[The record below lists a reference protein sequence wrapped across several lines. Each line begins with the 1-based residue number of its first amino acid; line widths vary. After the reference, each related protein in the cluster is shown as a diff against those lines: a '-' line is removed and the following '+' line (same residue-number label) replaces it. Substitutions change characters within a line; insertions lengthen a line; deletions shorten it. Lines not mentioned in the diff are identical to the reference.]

1 VSVPRWSS
9 ILGLGGLVLTLAFVA
24 KAGTLKVGTLNGALS
39 LDEGRLG
46 PRLQAPKRAP
56 HASNHGGT
64 IAADATGLWIVE
76 RNAGALIR
84 TDPAGE
90 VKATI
95 ELSAGLGELVLDE
108 AQTGLFVADRGAD
121 RVLHYKLAGDVAT
134 QRAQLKITE
143 PHGLALTPDGSTL
156 LVTSVADQ
164 ELVAVDTATMAIK
177 WRIELAPEPR
187 AVAVSP
193 EGRWALVGFLT
204 SEAIARVELS
214 NQHVDWH
221 ALAPRD
227 HVEVESDEF
236 EFGGPS
242 VRTTEAVSRFEV
254 PNDIGRRHVRNV
266 FALAFVGDGIAVAA
280 HQLATSQME
289 LKPDAERGDSYGGGA
304 AGIDPIEY
312 RFARIGE
319 PAADGLLDIDHH
331 DISIHQP
338 RALAYDPLRD
348 VLYVGGYGD
357 DEIAA
362 IGSASR
368 ERPSLLWSASLGQ
381 GAACGLD
388 GLAIAGDGE
397 HIWAHCELARR
408 VVRIDLQPGPEGAPA
423 SPRATPIKSK
433 EWVRGPEL
441 AASLRSAEVE
451 RGAEMFR
458 RGEDFSLGGSLACAS
473 CHPEGRS
480 DGLSW
485 RLGRSILQTPMLAG
499 RVADTGPYKWTG
511 EDSSLRESF
520 KHTLERIGGFPE
532 EIPARDFSALEAYIT
547 SLPKPRPPSTVDPEA
562 LTRGRALF
570 ERECTV
576 CHSGEKSTDRERHEF
591 VTTLRKV
598 DTPSLIGLAH
608 TAPYYHDG
616 SAIDLATLLDD
627 RGSIHDMVDTS
638 ALTADERRDL
648 ITFLE
653 SL

>member
-1 VSVPRWSS
+1 
-9 ILGLGGLVLTLAFVA
+9 VA
-24 KAGTLKVGTLNGALS
+24 S
-39 LDEGRLG
+39 E
-46 PRLQAPKRAP
+46 
-56 HASNHGGT
+56 
-64 IAADATGLWIVE
+64 AAQVD
-76 RNAGALIR
+76 
-84 TDPAGE
+84 
-90 VKATI
+90 
-95 ELSAGLGELVLDE
+95 
-108 AQTGLFVADRGAD
+108 
-121 RVLHYKLAGDVAT
+121 
-134 QRAQLKITE
+134 ITE
-143 PHGLALTPDGSTL
+143 PHGLALTPDGATL
-156 LVTSVADQ
+156 LVTSVANR
-164 ELVAVDTATMAIK
+164 ELVAVDTATMQIE
-177 WRIELAPEPR
+177 WRVALAPEPR

-193 EGRWALVGFLT
+193 DGRWALVGFLT
-204 SEAIARVELS
+204 SEAIARVELT

-227 HVEVESDEF
+227 HVEVESE
-236 EFGGPS
+236 ESEWGES
-242 VRTTEAVSRFEV
+242 HVVSTVEAVSRFEV

-289 LKPDAERGDSYGGGA
+289 LLPDAERSDSYGGGA

-312 RFARIGE
+312 RFARIAE
-319 PAADGLLDIDHH
+319 PAADGLVDIDHH
-331 DISIHQP
+331 DVSVHQP
-338 RALAYDPLRD
+338 RALAYDPIRD
-348 VLYVGGYGD
+348 VLYIGGYGD

-368 ERPSLLWSASLGQ
+368 ERPSLLWSADLGR

-388 GLAIAGDGE
+388 GLAVAGDRV
-397 HIWAHCELARR
+397 WAHCELARR
-408 VVRIDLQPGPEGAPA
+408 VVRIDLEPGRRTP
-423 SPRATPIKSK
+423 TPIKSG

-441 AASLRSAEVE
+441 AASLRSEQVE

-458 RGEDFSLGGSLACAS
+458 RGEDWRLGSALACAS

-511 EDSSLRESF
+511 EDSSLHDSF
-520 KHTLERIGGFPE
+520 AHTLERIGGSPGDISKSEF
-532 EIPARDFSALEAYIT
+532 AALAAYIT
-547 SLPKPRPPSTVDPEA
+547 SLQKPRPPSTADAES

-570 ERECTV
+570 ERECAL
-576 CHSGEKSTDRERHEF
+576 CHAGEQTTDRERHEF
-591 VTTLRKV
+591 ATTLRKV

-627 RGSIHDMVDTS
+627 RGSIHDMVDSS
-638 ALTADERRDL
+638 AFTAAERRDL

>member
-1 VSVPRWSS
+1 VSVPRWFSV
-9 ILGLGGLVLTLAFVA
+9 LGLGGLVLTLAFVA
-24 KAGTLKVGTLNGALS
+24 KAGTLKVGPLDGSLS
-39 LDEGRLG
+39 LDEGRIG

-56 HASNHGGT
+56 HASNHGST
-64 IAADATGLWIVE
+64 IAADTQGLWIVE

-84 TDPAGE
+84 TDHAGE

-95 ELSAGLGELVLDE
+95 QLSAGLGELVLDD
-108 AQTGLFVADRGAD
+108 AQTQLFVADRSAD
-121 RVLHYKLAGDVAT
+121 RMLRYELAGDVAT
-134 QRAQLKITE
+134 QSAELSITE
-143 PHGLALTPDGSTL
+143 PHGLALTPDGSML
-156 LVTSVADQ
+156 LVTSVANQ
-164 ELVAVDTATMAIK
+164 ELVAVDTASMQIK
-177 WRIELAPEPR
+177 WRLELAPEPR

-204 SEAIARVELS
+204 SEAVARVELS

-227 HVEVESDEF
+227 HVEVEGDE
-236 EFGGPS
+236 EFGFGNF
-242 VRTTEAVSRFEV
+242 VRTVEAVSRFEV

-289 LKPDAERGDSYGGGA
+289 LLPDPERQDSYGGGA
-304 AGIDPIEY
+304 AGIAPIEY

-319 PAADGLLDIDHH
+319 PAADGLVDVDHH
-331 DISIHQP
+331 DLSVHQP
-338 RALAYDPLRD
+338 RALAYDPVRD
-348 VLYVGGYGD
+348 VLYIGGYGD
-357 DEIAA
+357 DELAA
-362 IGSASR
+362 IGGASR
-368 ERPSLLWSASLGQ
+368 ERPTLLWTATLGRS
-381 GAACGLD
+381 AACGLD
-388 GLAIAGDGE
+388 GLAIAGE
-397 HIWAHCELARR
+397 HVWAHCELARR
-408 VVRIDLQPGPEGAPA
+408 VVRIDLEPGRRVPA
-423 SPRATPIKSK
+423 PIKSS

-441 AASLRSAEVE
+441 AASLRSDQVE

-458 RGEDFSLGGSLACAS
+458 RGEDFTLGGPLACAS

-485 RLGRSILQTPMLAG
+485 RLGRSILQTPILAG
-499 RVADTGPYKWTG
+499 RVEDTGPYKWTG

-520 KHTLERIGGFPE
+520 THTLERIGGFPE
-532 EIPARDFSALEAYIT
+532 EIAGSEFTALAAYIT
-547 SLPKPRPPSTVDPEA
+547 SLPKPRPPSITDA
-562 LTRGRALF
+562 DGLARGRALF
-570 ERECTV
+570 ERECAT
-576 CHSGEKSTDRERHEF
+576 CHAGEKTTDRGRHEF
-591 VTTLRKV
+591 ATTLRKV

-616 SAIDLATLLDD
+616 SAIDLAALLDD
-627 RGSIHDMVDTS
+627 RGSIHDMIDTS